1 MKTLGTITASS
12 VLGKRQYL
20 FPMTRLLI
28 LCSLLLFAAV
38 CGAKDLGEG
47 YSRDGEFIFF
57 EGKRIDQEGAHDID
71 KFSRAVGRKLTLCS
85 NVDAASFQVLSE
97 EYTKDKNKVYYK
109 WISPGR
115 FWVVELSKTNP
126 ATFESVSFNLAR
138 DKNHAWYYGKILP
151 GVDATSLQIV
161 DSGFVWK
168 DDHHVWYKHKKIA
181 GADPATFKHLEHGF
195 YRDAENVYWCDTV
208 LKGADPHTFR
218 TFGENSS
225 YGADKNRVW
234 GITKPLPFLD
244 APTFDVVHQSV
255 YKDKNGVY
263 AKGIRLDQ
271 AEPKTFRKIVDL
283 DQHFNALL
291 ADGKNYFIFLR
302 DYRGEV
308 FRLEDRGK
316 SLYISRPIH
325 PIQSL
330 GDLLQK
336 QIAVSSGELTKTGWV
351 NQKVVPVPKLR
362 NRDIPGEEKDLMK
375 TYQKLFSK
383 AWDIIRAQNS
393 D

>member
-1 MKTLGTITASS
+1 MNCPLSILVFCITASATYAGQKFDFEKFRDRLSWIWQSPRQVEPPTVKDS
-12 VLGKRQYL
+12 V
-20 FPMTRLLI
+20 
-28 LCSLLLFAAV
+28 
-38 CGAKDLGEG
+38 
-47 YSRDGEFIFF
+47 
-57 EGKRIDQEGAHDID
+57 
-71 KFSRAVGRKLTLCS
+71 
-85 NVDAASFQVLSE
+85 
-97 EYTKDKNKVYYK
+97 
-109 WISPGR
+109 W
-115 FWVVELSKTNP
+115 P
-126 ATFESVSFNLAR
+126 A
-138 DKNHAWYYGKILP
+138 
-151 GVDATSLQIV
+151 DATSLQIV

-271 AEPKTFRKIVDL
+271 AEPKTFRKIADL
-283 DQHFNALL
+283 NQHFNALL

-325 PIQSL
+325 PTQSL

-375 TYQKLFSK
+375 AYQKLFSK

>member
-1 MKTLGTITASS
+1 
-12 VLGKRQYL
+12 
-20 FPMTRLLI
+20 
-28 LCSLLLFAAV
+28 
-38 CGAKDLGEG
+38 
-47 YSRDGEFIFF
+47 
-57 EGKRIDQEGAHDID
+57 
-71 KFSRAVGRKLTLCS
+71 
-85 NVDAASFQVLSE
+85 
-97 EYTKDKNKVYYK
+97 
-109 WISPGR
+109 
-115 FWVVELSKTNP
+115 
-126 ATFESVSFNLAR
+126 
-138 DKNHAWYYGKILP
+138 
-151 GVDATSLQIV
+151 
-161 DSGFVWK
+161 
-168 DDHHVWYKHKKIA
+168 
-181 GADPATFKHLEHGF
+181 
-195 YRDAENVYWCDTV
+195 
-208 LKGADPHTFR
+208 
-218 TFGENSS
+218 
-225 YGADKNRVW
+225 
-234 GITKPLPFLD
+234 LPFLD
-244 APTFDVVHQSV
+244 APTFDVVHRSV

-375 TYQKLFSK
+375 AYQKLFSK